1 MVWDVVSL
9 LWMAAC
15 AMSSRLRSRSCV
27 GGVGDTVVK
36 VLGMILAGDVTDEK
50 TWGAQNPA
58 GLQLSAADRCSGQ
71 MGEAHDSE

>member
-1 MVWDVVSL
+1 MV
-9 LWMAAC
+9 C
-15 AMSSRLRSRSCV
+15 A
-27 GGVGDTVVK
+27 GGVGGTVVE